1 VLAATDRR
9 DVGQRLTPAEP
20 EHAWRGRHLSAGWGV
35 AEELELRTVKPDL
48 VAECVADT
56 AVGRYRH
63 PVRFVRLRDDLTPRE
78 APPHRLTARPKGHQ
92 HCGGTQDSVVVTAS
106 FVRVAGGSRRWSRV
120 PVCPGV

>member
-1 VLAATDRR
+1 MRATRPSPGAVEPTRWGWRRWHQSVDRGRHTTVLAAADRR
-9 DVGQRLTPAEP
+9 DVGQRLTPAGP

-48 VAECVADT
+48 VAEVVADT

-78 APPHRLTARPKGHQ
+78 ALSFTA
-92 HCGGTQDSVVVTAS
+92 
-106 FVRVAGGSRRWSRV
+106 
-120 PVCPGV
+120 